1 VLVEDKRLLVVLDA
15 NPWAVA
21 LHISGADEALEGVE
35 WLGRRPVEF
44 VLEGL

>member
-1 VLVEDKRLLVVLDA
+1 VVLDA

-21 LHISGADEALEGVE
+21 LHVSGVDEALECVE
-35 WLGRRPVEF
+35 WLGGRRVEF